1 MFNSKNKNQQ
11 QPLEISQHE
20 ISTIIGEGFVFIG
33 EVRGAS
39 VIRIEGKIIG
49 NVNVENGV
57 ILGEKGNVEGDINT
71 KSAII
76 YGTIKGNIK
85 STQLEIKKSGLING
99 DISTD
104 TLEIELGAQYN
115 GKLNMR
121 RPQLAVEDAETGNSD
136 ESKVTGQPDI
146 EKASPEVPFQTKKA
160 S

>member
-1 MFNSKNKNQQ
+1 MFNSKNKNPQQ
-11 QPLEISQHE
+11 SLEISQNE

-49 NVNVENGV
+49 NVHVESGV
-57 ILGEKGNVEGDINT
+57 ILGEKGNIEGDLNT

-76 YGTIKGNIK
+76 YGSIKGNVK
-85 STQLEIKKSGLING
+85 STQLEIKRTGLING

-121 RPQLAVEDAETGNSD
+121 RPQLTVENEGTEESETMM
-136 ESKVTGQPDI
+136 QPDI
-146 EKASPEVPFQTKKA
+146 QKASTQVPLQTKKA

>member
-1 MFNSKNKNQQ
+1 MFNKNKNQQ
-11 QPLEISQHE
+11 QSLEISQNE

-33 EVRGAS
+33 EVRGTS
-39 VIRIEGKIIG
+39 VIRVEGKIIG

-57 ILGEKGNVEGDINT
+57 ILGEKGNIEGDMHT

-76 YGTIKGNIK
+76 FGTIKGNVK
-85 STQLEIKKSGLING
+85 SSQLEIKKSGLING

-121 RPQLAVEDAETGNSD
+121 RQQAPTEANAVQSKAAEAPAQMPA
-136 ESKVTGQPDI
+136 E
-146 EKASPEVPFQTKKA
+146 AKKA